1 MSTRFSRE
9 DTLILL
15 ESLGISL
22 PPTTK
27 ISLDDLNKRLKDAL
41 DAAQRLHA
49 VIETLPLNPADHP
62 IWPADKDLEEAT
74 RKFNFKEAIQMR
86 LANAAPKVSSNKKDT
101 FWEMRKVV
109 TSFAQESPTGR
120 EFCMSDT
127 LGELVNWGVYVNVT
141 QIRCIK
147 DTPVYI
153 LVYKEVIPQKG
164 QTLYDALESVIGTS
178 NRLLINVQTTDF
190 ERQSMLKLFRM
201 NAKRLSPNFHAIDE
215 KKAQKMGLKTSFVL
229 PLGPLNMKDTGKFS
243 NVTGCEVCGKTN
255 VKCQKQDWPNHK
267 LTCRSLKGG
276 TWRTLTFEVYDA
288 VFLSHSDHTSQ
299 IETANAGVVPP
310 DIHNGKVFLVKFQI
324 SLMQFKDEA
333 HMLIYDRQRSF
344 RGIWKRCKER
354 DLFDEAEDSMG
365 DNLRMYRWARR
376 VGDYQLSVCLDRPP
390 AKDPV
395 W

>member
-255 VKCQKQDWPNHK
+255 
-267 LTCRSLKGG
+267 
-276 TWRTLTFEVYDA
+276 
-288 VFLSHSDHTSQ
+288 